1 MQQQKLFSV
10 VKYIQYKHTI
20 GVEEDIVETVG
31 GMSKYETLPKRGK
44 LQTTNVAFSNFLDY
58 VHFYFLIKVGGY
70 TLFQII
76 ISSPKDLMLTK
87 SLNVIWILK

>member
-1 MQQQKLFSV
+1 MQQQKLFGM

-20 GVEEDIVETVG
+20 GVEDIVETVG

-44 LQTTNVAFSNFLDY
+44 LQTTNVAFSVFLDY

-76 ISSPKDLMLTK
+76 VLSQKDLMLTM